1 MQSETLSPA
10 RTKVG
15 FIGVGIMGEPMAG
28 HLLSAGYSLSVHN
41 RTPKKAEALVAR
53 GARFREDIRELVTEC
68 DLVITMIGYP
78 RDVEEVYFGER
89 GLVRHARRGTFLVD
103 MTTSDPGLAERI
115 HREGRERGLRCLDAP
130 VTGGDVGAKNATL
143 SIMVGGD
150 EADFNSLEPIF
161 ACLGTAVHQ
170 GSAGRGQHAKLANQ
184 IAIAGTLLGVCEAL
198 GYARR
203 AGLDPERVV
212 QSISRGAAG
221 SALLTG
227 AGPRML
233 AGDYAPGFYVK
244 HFIKDMDLALAQADK
259 FVLNARG
266 LELVRSL
273 FGELSRRGH
282 GEEGTQS
289 LFRLYDR

>member
-1 MQSETLSPA
+1 MQSETLGPA

-28 HLLSAGYSLSVHN
+28 HLLGAGYSLSVHN
-41 RTPKKAEALVAR
+41 RTPKKAEALVGR
-53 GARFREDIRELVTEC
+53 GARFREDIRELVNEC

-89 GLVRHARRGTFLVD
+89 GLVRHARRGTLLVD

-150 EADFNSLEPIF
+150 EADFKALEPIF
-161 ACLGTAVHQ
+161 SCLGTAVHQ

-203 AGLDPERVV
+203 SGLDPERVV

-244 HFIKDMDLALAQADK
+244 HFIKDMDLALAQAEKLELD
-259 FVLNARG
+259 ARG

-282 GEEGTQS
+282 GDEGTQS

>member
-1 MQSETLSPA
+1 MQPEALSPA

-28 HLLSAGYSLSVHN
+28 HLLSAGYSLTVHN
-41 RTPKKAEALVAR
+41 RTPRKAEGLVQR
-53 GARFREDIRELVTEC
+53 GARFADDIRELALESDV
-68 DLVITMIGYP
+68 VITIIGYP
-78 RDVEEVYFGER
+78 HDVEAVYFGDR
-89 GLVRHARRGTFLVD
+89 GLVRHARSGTLLVD

-115 HREGRERGLRCLDAP
+115 YQKGRERGLRCLDAP
-130 VTGGDVGAKNATL
+130 VTGGDVGAKKATL

-150 EADFNSLEPIF
+150 EADFDALEPIF

-184 IAIAGTLLGVCEAL
+184 IAIAGTLVGVCEAL

-203 AGLDPERVV
+203 AGLDPERLL

-221 SALLTG
+221 SALLAN

-244 HFIKDMDLALAQADK
+244 HFIKDMDLALAQAEKLELD
-259 FVLNARG
+259 ARG

-273 FGELSRRGH
+273 FGELSRRGF
-282 GEEGTQS
+282 GDEGTQS